1 MSGLAFRTLTKVARA
16 EPESTKTGLQRF
28 SKNHYKVFHR
38 LLFFMPLRNHLLSIN
53 PSIAAGLAALLLLS
67 GGAIA
72 SPPPVGS
79 GSTVTAQIPENARV
93 VHVNSTLGTDNPNSG
108 SESAPFR
115 TISYAMQ
122 QSQPDTV
129 IQLAPG
135 SYTRDT
141 GEVFPIVVRP
151 SVILR
156 GDESTKGQ
164 TVLIIGSGTYNSP
177 SFATQNITLR
187 AEEDS
192 SIRGVTITNPN
203 TRGTAIWVESTNPNI
218 RDSTLSN
225 SLRDGIFVTGTA
237 SPVIEGNVFTGNQ
250 GNGVSVARSSRG
262 EIRGNVFQN
271 TGFGIA
277 IGGDSAPSIE
287 GNQIVQN
294 VDGIVV
300 SNNARPVLR
309 NNVIE
314 SNTRDGVVAIA
325 NAQPDLGNAE
335 SSGENL
341 IRNNGRYDLYN
352 ATSRNTILAVG
363 NQIDPEKISGAVD
376 FVAANVAGSS
386 RFPDVAGHWAQA
398 YIEALAARDIID
410 GFPDGTYR
418 PNEPVTR
425 AQFAAIVNAAFSP
438 APERPGINF
447 ADVRS
452 DFWGNTAIQSTYRG
466 NFLSGYPGAIFQ
478 PNQQIPRVQALVSL
492 STGLNLP
499 AGDTTV
505 LTRYQD
511 ATQIP
516 AYATGAI
523 ATATQRGIVVNYP
536 NVQQLNPNQVA
547 TRADVA
553 AFIYQALVNAGQ
565 AEAISSPYLV
575 ISSGISSPSNVQQ

>member
-1 MSGLAFRTLTKVARA
+1 M
-16 EPESTKTGLQRF
+16 
-28 SKNHYKVFHR
+28 
-38 LLFFMPLRNHLLSIN
+38 LLRRHSPHVKLSI
-53 PSIAAGLAALLLLS
+53 PTGMAALLLLAS
-67 GGAIA
+67 GAIA
-72 SPPPVGS
+72 APLSANVDAPI
-79 GSTVTAQIPENARV
+79 TAQIPTNATV
-93 VHVNSTLGTDNPNSG
+93 VYVNPTLGTDSPSSG
-108 SESAPFR
+108 RESAPFR

-122 QSQPDTV
+122 QAQPNTV
-129 IQLAPG
+129 VQLAPG

-151 SVILR
+151 NVILR

-164 TVLIIGSGTYNSP
+164 TVLIIGSGSYASP
-177 SFATQNITLR
+177 TFAVQNVTIR
-187 AEEDS
+187 AESDS
-192 SIRGVTITNPN
+192 SIRGVTVTNPN
-203 TRGTAIWVESTNPNI
+203 SRGTAVWVESTNPSI
-218 RDSTLSN
+218 RNSTFSN

-237 SPVIEGNVFTGNQ
+237 NPTIEGNVFTNNQ
-250 GNGVSVARSSRG
+250 GNGVSVARTARG
-262 EIRGNVFQN
+262 EIRGNIFQS

-277 IGGDSAPSIE
+277 IGDNSAPQVE
-287 GNQIVQN
+287 GNQVVQN

-335 SSGENL
+335 SPGENL

-352 ATSRNTILAVG
+352 ATRSNTILAVG
-363 NQIDPEKISGAVD
+363 NQIDPEQISGSVD
-376 FVAANVAGSS
+376 FVAATVAGAS
-386 RFPDVAGHWAQA
+386 RFPDVTGHWAA
-398 YIEALAARDIID
+398 PYIEALAERNVIG

-438 APERPGINF
+438 TPERSGVNF
-447 ADVRS
+447 PDVRS
-452 DFWGNTAIQSTYRG
+452 DFWGNAAIQSAYRG
-466 NFLSGYPGAIFQ
+466 NFLSGYPDATFR

-492 STGLNLP
+492 SSGLKLP
-499 AGDTTV
+499 AGDTTA
-505 LTRYQD
+505 LARYQD
-511 ATQIP
+511 AGQIP

-523 ATATQRGIVVNYP
+523 AAATQRGIVVNYP

-565 AEAISSPYLV
+565 AEAIPSPYLV
-575 ISSGISSPSNVQQ
+575 LSSDTNSLQ